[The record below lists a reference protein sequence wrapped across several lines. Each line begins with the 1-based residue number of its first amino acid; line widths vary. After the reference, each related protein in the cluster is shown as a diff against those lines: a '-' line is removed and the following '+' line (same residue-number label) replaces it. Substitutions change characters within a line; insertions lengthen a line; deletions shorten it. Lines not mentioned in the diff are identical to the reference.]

1 MCADM
6 NNKDESMKSELKEQ
20 NQAMKL
26 TEAHSDLDSNP
37 MTLVPAAMNAHSS
50 LDLNPTVKPANV
62 SESMVTSFA
71 KKPEFAGVFSNPE
84 LWQKWKANK
93 LLIVVSVFVFL
104 QGLMLIQLQ
113 KPETYIFLGNFG
125 LASTRDR
132 EASFHEALFLDPE
145 SSTAIG
151 QLGQIAFRE
160 GNFEKA
166 IRYASQSLH
175 LKPSAETYSV
185 LALSYLARNNLKEA
199 EKTLE
204 ESLKEF
210 PVRAAI
216 ARAELGWVQKEL
228 GKTES
233 SRKQYQRALADKTF
247 PQLALD
253 FHHFGYNSREGLYA
267 FPQNAYLTL
276 AFEDIAID
284 LHVENIDPLRLWYAH
299 LNKASAY
306 NELYQPEKSVA
317 ESRLVIARL
326 KQNDDKASIYTNLK
340 LSDRLLGDYAS
351 LLKDSRAEA
360 KLNGWDE
367 NHYDL
372 AEASFFAKDY
382 KAAIKYANQ
391 GLSGGDDEEEEPW
404 SLLFKNLSMAALHQ
418 KVDLSTSKKSFQKV
432 LETEIAKLR
441 KHDLNKRADDLQL
454 LLNLLERT
462 PSA

>member
-50 LDLNPTVKPANV
+50 LDLNPTVKPATV

-125 LASTRDR
+125 LASIRDR
-132 EASFHEALFLDPE
+132 EANFHEALLLDPE

-151 QLGQIAFRE
+151 QLGQLAFLE

-175 LKPSAETYSV
+175 LKPSAETYGV
-185 LALSYLARNNLKEA
+185 LALSYLAQNNLKEA

-204 ESLKEF
+204 DSVKEF

-233 SRKQYQRALADKTF
+233 SREQYRKALADKTF

-253 FHHFGYNSREGLYA
+253 FHHFGYNSRQGMYA
-267 FPQNAYLTL
+267 FPKNAYLTL

-317 ESRLVIARL
+317 ESRLVIA
-326 KQNDDKASIYTNLK
+326 
-340 LSDRLLGDYAS
+340 
-351 LLKDSRAEA
+351 RAEA

-418 KVDLSTSKKSFQKV
+418 KVDLSTSKKSFQKF

-454 LLNLLERT
+454 LLNPLERT